1 MSTHLISQNCLE
13 SLILSNA
20 NDYSASQTS
29 HNNYYENDVSSKRTD
44 SCNKLKNLNESIGK
58 IKALSEG
65 KQLYLKCLQYKYSF
79 VQKS

>member
-1 MSTHLISQNCLE
+1 MSTHLISQNFLE

-44 SCNKLKNLNESIGK
+44 SCNNLKNLDESI
-58 IKALSEG
+58 
-65 KQLYLKCLQYKYSF
+65 
-79 VQKS
+79 